1 MRPVLD
7 TATDLLFFFPFFV
20 RLEHRCRKALFWKP
34 VKQYLPEKYFTL
46 AEFYLR

>member
-7 TATDLLFFFPFFV
+7 TGLFFLFFV
-20 RLEHRCRKALFWKP
+20 RLEHRWRKALFWKP
-34 VKQYLPEKYFTL
+34 VKQYLPEKHFTL